1 MWIGQFWYIE
11 FLTWLWGLVEWNN
24 VISSVLFSQSQSKL
38 EFLTYLNWPIT
49 TQLVLLPHQTLH
61 FKSFDIDCFYVKR
74 SNYVTFFTK
83 YVNTTKRFF
92 REIKWWYFFN
102 IFEKVLRHVKKFSS
116 SRLFLNYSENHSFK
130 QCTQRLS

>member
-1 MWIGQFWYIE
+1 M
-11 FLTWLWGLVEWNN
+11 
-24 VISSVLFSQSQSKL
+24 ISSVLFSQSQSKL
-38 EFLTYLNWPIT
+38 EFLTYLNWPIA

-92 REIKWWYFFN
+92 REIK
-102 IFEKVLRHVKKFSS
+102 
-116 SRLFLNYSENHSFK
+116 
-130 QCTQRLS
+130 